1 MFMTKDKMKIVPLSC
16 TKFLFNGAV
25 LIFVLNN
32 ADSLYFSMRRLVLQL
47 KQILSFILIFNY
59 VVFVARN

>member
-1 MFMTKDKMKIVPLSC
+1 MTKDKMKIVPLSC
-16 TKFLFNGAV
+16 TKFHGAV

-32 ADSLYFSMRRLVLQL
+32 ADSLYCKRRLVLQL

>member
-1 MFMTKDKMKIVPLSC
+1 MTKDKMKIVPLSC
-16 TKFLFNGAV
+16 TKFHGAV